1 MPGIHDFAFDSK
13 ADGRDKPGHDKLG
26 DDGSQMTAAPLVHRC
41 GPAMQLSRTQT
52 TLLVT
57 GIIVAA
63 AIAEYLMGH
72 PLICKCGYVK
82 LWHFDVQSA
91 ENSQHLI
98 DWYTPSHIIHGFL
111 FYWLLWLLSRWMP
124 LSFGVRLVLAVAI
137 EASWE
142 VVENTD
148 FVINHYREMTI
159 SLDYYGDSVIN
170 SVSDILFMV
179 LGFFVAAYLPVW
191 LTVLIAHRA
200 RAVRRR
206 HDQGQS
212 DAERAD
218 VRLAARLPCCNGS
231 RAGERSEIHVDPEH
245 HIENEPEIDG
255 DGRIEGDA
263 EAEGA
268 HIGIVV
274 IADPEQHASHQ
285 E

>member
-1 MPGIHDFAFDSK
+1 
-13 ADGRDKPGHDKLG
+13 
-26 DDGSQMTAAPLVHRC
+26 
-41 GPAMQLSRTQT
+41 MQLSRTQA

-63 AIAEYLMGH
+63 AVAEYLMGH

-111 FYWLLWLLSRWMP
+111 FYWLLWLLSRWIP
-124 LSFGVRLVLAVAI
+124 LSFGARLLLAVAI

-148 FVINHYREMTI
+148 WVINHYRELTI

-170 SVSDILFMV
+170 SVMDILFMV

-191 LTVLIAHRA
+191 LTVLIAIALELFVGAMIRDNLTLNVLMF
-200 RAVRRR
+200 VRPL
-206 HDQGQS
+206 DSVLQWQQG
-212 DAERAD
+212 
-218 VRLAARLPCCNGS
+218 
-231 RAGERSEIHVDPEH
+231 RS
-245 HIENEPEIDG
+245 G
-255 DGRIEGDA
+255 
-263 EAEGA
+263 
-268 HIGIVV
+268 
-274 IADPEQHASHQ
+274 
-285 E
+285 